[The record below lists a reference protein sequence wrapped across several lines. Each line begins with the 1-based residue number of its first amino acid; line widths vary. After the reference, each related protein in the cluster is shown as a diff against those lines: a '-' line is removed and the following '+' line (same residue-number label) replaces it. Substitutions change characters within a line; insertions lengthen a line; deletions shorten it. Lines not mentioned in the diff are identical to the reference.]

1 MKMATKLKPHR
12 PSFKR
17 FEFWT
22 KVAKVTKPQ
31 GPFWQFTQLL
41 MNIEVTYLT
50 AKKLIKTTSSITV

>member
-1 MKMATKLKPHR
+1 MDPVSKG
-12 PSFKR
+12 

-22 KVAKVTKPQ
+22 KVAKVTKPR

-41 MNIEVTYLT
+41 MNTEVTYLT